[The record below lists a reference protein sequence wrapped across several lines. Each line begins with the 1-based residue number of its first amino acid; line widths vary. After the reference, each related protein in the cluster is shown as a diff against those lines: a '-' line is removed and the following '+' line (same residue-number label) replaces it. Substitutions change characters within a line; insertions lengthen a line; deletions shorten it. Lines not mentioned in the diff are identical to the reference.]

1 MIMRKILIYLPLTFL
16 AVVGFSS
23 CEKAYLTPK
32 KVEITT
38 PVSFANDIVPILIE
52 DCATPT
58 CHLNGGPPPNLTAA
72 KAYDELNGLG
82 YVDTS
87 NAENS
92 LLYKRITATV
102 NPMPPSEKLTP
113 EEIGYILAWIK
124 QGAQNN

>member
-1 MIMRKILIYLPLTFL
+1 MKKYRFLPLIL
-16 AVVGFSS
+16 VGLLVMNS
-23 CEKAYLTPK
+23 CEKDYLTKK

-38 PVSFANDIVPILIE
+38 PVSFATDIVPIMTE
-52 DCATPT
+52 DCSIAG
-58 CHLNGGPPPNLTAA
+58 CHVNGGPPPNLTAA
-72 KAYDELNGLG
+72 KAYDELTGLG

-87 NAENS
+87 NAEQS

-102 NPMPPSEKLTP
+102 APMPPAAPMSA